1 MATMLGPRKT
11 IEETLQATEV
21 ATHRLRRELTAT
33 DVLVLGVGVIIGAG
47 IFVLVGEG
55 AGLAGPAVVVSFAV
69 AAVVCG
75 LAALCYAEFAAM
87 VPAAGSAYTYAYA
100 TIGQL
105 VAFIIGW
112 DLVLEFTIGA
122 AAVSVGFAGYLIAFL
137 DQVFGVT
144 IAESITAPPGDGGDV
159 NLFAVLVVLGV
170 GFLLIRGIRL
180 TARANIYIVGITVTV
195 LLLIV
200 AVGLTEV
207 DADNWSPFFP
217 EGFAGIED
225 AAAIIFF
232 AYIGFDIVATTA
244 EETKNPRRDM
254 PIGILGSLA
263 IVTVLYMAVAA
274 TVTGMVPAQDLAG
287 SDAPVAGAFDGK
299 GMDWVA
305 AIIYAGALVAILNTV
320 MILMLGQSRV
330 AFAMSRD
337 RLLPPG
343 IGVTHPEWGT
353 PHRVTLITMGAVAVL
368 AGFVPLSTLAELVN
382 IGTLFAFFLV
392 ALGVLLLRFTD
403 PGRERPFRTPLIY
416 LVAPLAM
423 AGCVYLAIQ
432 LPGDT
437 WLRFL
442 GWMAIGLIVYFA
454 YSVRSSRVGAA
465 RKPSRAET

>member
-1 MATMLGPRKT
+1 MASLLGPRKT
-11 IEETLQATEV
+11 IEETLEATEV
-21 ATHRLRRELTAT
+21 ETHRLRRDLSAG
-33 DVLVLGVGVIIGAG
+33 DVLVLGIGVIIGAG

-55 AGLAGPAVVVSFAV
+55 AGLAGPGVVASFAV

-122 AAVSVGFAGYLIAFL
+122 SAVSVGFAGYLNSLL
-137 DQVFGVT
+137 DQVFGLT
-144 IAESITAPPGDGGDV
+144 LPESISAPPGDGGTF

-170 GFLLIRGIRL
+170 GALLVRGIRI
-180 TARANIYIVGITVTV
+180 TARANVYLVGLTVVV
-195 LLLIV
+195 LLV
-200 AVGLTEV
+200 VVGVGLTEV
-207 DADNWSPFFP
+207 DSGNWTPFFP
-217 EGFAGIED
+217 EEWSGVRE

-263 IVTVLYMAVAA
+263 VVTVLYMAVAA
-274 TVTGMVPAQDLAG
+274 VVTGMVPAADLAG
-287 SDAPVAGAFDGK
+287 SDAPVADAFNGK
-299 GMDWVA
+299 GLDWVA
-305 AIIYAGALVAILNTV
+305 AFIYAGALVAILNTV

-337 RLLPPG
+337 RLLPS
-343 IGVTHPEWGT
+343 GVGATHPQWGT
-353 PHRVTLITMGAVAVL
+353 PHRITLITMVVVAIL
-368 AGFVPLSTLAELVN
+368 AGLVPLSTLAELVN

-392 ALGVLLLRFTD
+392 AAGVLILRFVD
-403 PGRERPFRTPLIY
+403 PERERPFRTPLVY
-416 LVAPLAM
+416 ATAPLAM
-423 AGCVYLAIQ
+423 IGCVYLATK

-437 WLRFL
+437 WLRFVV
-442 GWMAIGLIVYFA
+442 WMVIGVVVYVA
-454 YSVRSSRVGAA
+454 YSARSSRVGAA
-465 RKPSRAET
+465 RNPSRTDG